1 MFSSRNNQSEISYVE
16 AWHKKQTALASAFRL
31 LSEACSAA
39 ARELQDFSLP
49 YILPLN
55 DEQMKHTVS
64 ESSAA
69 ENSIFSSSEIQMM
82 QESVSELQ
90 TDVTEVKKRKVR
102 DPNQPKRP
110 LSAYLS
116 FQLKTRQAVKD
127 SLGESA
133 TQKEIL
139 SEIAERW
146 SKLNDDEKKPF
157 EEEARKAREQY
168 DREMTAYRCS
178 SELKNNA
185 NSMPSKESAAET
197 HIKTSPLQKYTEE
210 NKESLEETVPIVQ
223 KPNEIDDSKENSNDI
238 VKEKKR
244 KHKKK
249 DESRSAGDSN
259 SSLKEEKKERK
270 KHKKKEGQAEKG

>member
-1 MFSSRNNQSEISYVE
+1 MFSSKDTQSEVSYIN

-49 YILPLN
+49 YALPLN
-55 DEQMKHTVS
+55 GEKVKHVAVEQ
-64 ESSAA
+64 SAT
-69 ENSIFSSSEIQMM
+69 ENSIFSSSEIQMI
-82 QESVSELQ
+82 QESTPELQ
-90 TDVTEVKKRKVR
+90 ADVTEVKKRKAR

-146 SKLNDDEKKPF
+146 SKLNDDERKPF

-168 DREMTAYRCS
+168 DKEMTAYRS
-178 SELKNNA
+178 SESKNNSNA
-185 NSMPSKESAAET
+185 LLTKENPVET
-197 HIKTSPLQKYTEE
+197 HIKTPPLQKDLEE
-210 NKESLEETVPIVQ
+210 SKESLKTVSIVEEVNDTNTSKNNI
-223 KPNEIDDSKENSNDI
+223 NEV

-249 DESRSAGDSN
+249 GDGSHLSSDGN
-259 SSLKEEKKERK
+259 ASLKEEKKERK
-270 KHKKKEGQAEKG
+270 KHKKKEGHVEKG

>member
-1 MFSSRNNQSEISYVE
+1 MFSSKNKQSEVSYIE
-16 AWHKKQTALASAFRL
+16 TWNKKQIALASAFRL

-49 YILPLN
+49 SLHLFS
-55 DEQMKHTVS
+55 DEQTKSIAGTQIVT
-64 ESSAA
+64 ENPNISSP
-69 ENSIFSSSEIQMM
+69 EFQIV
-82 QESVSELQ
+82 QEASQELQ
-90 TDVTEVKKRKVR
+90 ADATEVKKRKVR

-168 DREMTAYRCS
+168 DKEMTAYKCS
-178 SELKNNA
+178 SESKNQTNV
-185 NSMPSKESAAET
+185 PS
-197 HIKTSPLQKYTEE
+197 
-210 NKESLEETVPIVQ
+210 
-223 KPNEIDDSKENSNDI
+223 SKENMHVTQTIVSPTQKYVEEDKENSEDVTFKVQKVHETNSTEVNEV

-249 DESRSAGDSN
+249 DESHLSNGSN
-259 SSLKEEKKERK
+259 SLTKEEKKERK
-270 KHKKKEGQAEKG
+270 KHKKKEGSIEKK